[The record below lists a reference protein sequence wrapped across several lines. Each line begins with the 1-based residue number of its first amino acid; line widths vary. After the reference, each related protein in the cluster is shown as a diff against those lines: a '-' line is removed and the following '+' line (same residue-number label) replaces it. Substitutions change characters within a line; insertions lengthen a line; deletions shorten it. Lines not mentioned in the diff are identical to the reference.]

1 MTLDTIAATVTDEQV
16 VNRSRFLA
24 TLAPVADEA
33 GADAVIAAVRREH
46 PGARHHGVAMVLG
59 PDGQRQRSSD
69 DGEPAGTTGAPM
81 LAVLRGAALTDVV
94 AVVTRYFGGTL
105 LGAGGLVRAYGGT
118 LSGAVAR
125 AQRIARVAVVPC
137 EVRAAHAD
145 AGRLEHR
152 LHGWVRNR
160 DVVLGPTRY
169 DAEVAVLTVEVPQ
182 GGEADLASMLAG
194 SGIAHTLSHRQ
205 PQLRARPRGSPGA

>member
-1 MTLDTIAATVTDEQV
+1 MTLDTIAATVIDEQV

-59 PDGQRQRSSD
+59 LDGQRQRSSD

-125 AQRIARVAVVPC
+125 AQRIKRVEVVPC

-152 LHGWVRNR
+152 LHGWIRDR

-169 DAEVAVLTVEVPQ
+169 DAEAAVLTVEVPQ
-182 GGEADLASMLAG
+182 GGEAELASMLAG
-194 SGIAHTLSHRQ
+194 SGIAHTLNHRK